1 MLEIISK
8 GDAQMSDER
17 LIHDMMLDYLVK
29 RLSKDYREINVNP
42 SGDPDLVLGNHGL
55 VLAHLDIETE
65 ATVTPEKAEGW
76 KKTAQSGTKLI
87 LMVPKNSKM
96 KVMELLWQKGLAD
109 KVGVGSYEI
118 QVQMP

>member
-1 MLEIISK
+1 V
-8 GDAQMSDER
+8 DNER

-29 RLSKDYREINVNP
+29 KFSKEYREIKVNP

-55 VLAHLDIETE
+55 VLACMEIETE
-65 ATVTPEKAEGW
+65 GTITAEKAAKW
-76 KKTAQSGTKLI
+76 KETAQSGAKLI
-87 LMVPKNSKM
+87 LMVPRHSKV
-96 KVMELLWQKGLAD
+96 KVMELLWQNGLAD